1 MNTRRRILAALCG
14 ASLGT
19 RWRIASAQTAVKVHR
34 IGWLSS
40 APKGEIYGQFVG
52 RARELGHI
60 EGQTLLIDYRSFD
73 TIDDGKAAAADLV
86 RLKVDLIIAPA
97 PPALLA
103 ARSATQSVPIVTFF
117 VPDPVRTG
125 IVASLARPGGNVTGF
140 TWDRGADSTGKP
152 LEIAKEIFPRAL
164 RVGLLWNQEN
174 DGNAFYVREY
184 ESRAS
189 EVRLELVSVGV
200 RNPDDFVPALERMAG
215 DKVSAVI
222 VFADPFMVRHR
233 PALTAALQ
241 RSRLPAL
248 WSGAAWPLPGAVLT
262 FGPDV
267 ADQPR
272 RAAEYMDRILR
283 GAAPG
288 ELPFQQP
295 TKANLVIHAKTA
307 RELGIS
313 IPRSLLVRADRVDE
327 Q

>member
-1 MNTRRRILAALCG
+1 
-14 ASLGT
+14 
-19 RWRIASAQTAVKVHR
+19 
-34 IGWLSS
+34 
-40 APKGEIYGQFVG
+40 
-52 RARELGHI
+52 
-60 EGQTLLIDYRSFD
+60 
-73 TIDDGKAAAADLV
+73 
-86 RLKVDLIIAPA
+86 
-97 PPALLA
+97 
-103 ARSATQSVPIVTFF
+103 
-117 VPDPVRTG
+117 
-125 IVASLARPGGNVTGF
+125 
-140 TWDRGADSTGKP
+140 
-152 LEIAKEIFPRAL
+152 
-164 RVGLLWNQEN
+164 
-174 DGNAFYVREY
+174 
-184 ESRAS
+184 
-189 EVRLELVSVGV
+189 VRLELVSVGV